1 MPTSLSYPKIKKTW
15 HNINKYISDIQY
27 SKEDWNIT
35 KISEDI
41 KFIYCSANVNR
52 IPLQSNS
59 DHHNRNHI
67 LQRLQSRFRRKWNA
81 ASELE
86 LMLAFSALREE
97 LLLPCHYF
105 DDEIYNQLIGTCKNS
120 LQSDLKCL
128 LHKEQALTNQKFSDT
143 NDHISP
149 FIQIWKYLYNFDFKS
164 AKYLVDSWKPLKDN
178 PIDEVRK
185 QMFKALFSEDVFE
198 NIRPL
203 TNQDLYYSIQDY
215 LNALELLPLI
225 SRNYT
230 FGQDGSMNNAID
242 FSDEVSQIQTDC
254 PYIKNADYI
263 LNRLIESIKENNKAI
278 PFGNK
283 SRSFDFD
290 SDNSKLINSF

>member
-1 MPTSLSYPKIKKTW
+1 MPHTW

-164 AKYLVDSWKPLKDN
+164 AKYLVDSWKPLR
-178 PIDEVRK
+178 I
-185 QMFKALFSEDVFE
+185 
-198 NIRPL
+198 IRL
-203 TNQDLYYSIQDY
+203 
-215 LNALELLPLI
+215 
-225 SRNYT
+225 
-230 FGQDGSMNNAID
+230 M
-242 FSDEVSQIQTDC
+242 
-254 PYIKNADYI
+254 K
-263 LNRLIESIKENNKAI
+263 
-278 PFGNK
+278 
-283 SRSFDFD
+283 
-290 SDNSKLINSF
+290 

>member
-1 MPTSLSYPKIKKTW
+1 MSWVKEVVDKNIEIRKELSQKNSARFFYIHSADKPLSEEKRLLLKNHYIECVELFNLFEGDCHKVRIIQFLKQLLPTSLSYPKIKKTW

-128 LHKEQALTNQKFSDT
+128 LHKEQALTNQKFSNT

-149 FIQIWKYLYNFDFKS
+149 FIQI
-164 AKYLVDSWKPLKDN
+164 
-178 PIDEVRK
+178 
-185 QMFKALFSEDVFE
+185 
-198 NIRPL
+198 
-203 TNQDLYYSIQDY
+203 
-215 LNALELLPLI
+215 
-225 SRNYT
+225 
-230 FGQDGSMNNAID
+230 
-242 FSDEVSQIQTDC
+242 
-254 PYIKNADYI
+254 
-263 LNRLIESIKENNKAI
+263 
-278 PFGNK
+278 
-283 SRSFDFD
+283 
-290 SDNSKLINSF
+290 